1 MTTSSTA
8 IRCDDVM
15 ESLPAFALGALD
27 GDESILVGEHLAACP
42 ACRAELAKYDAVV
55 DQLNVTTPVIP
66 PASLRDRVLASAGS
80 ASAVIPMPTPT
91 GEAPSELH
99 SGPLRF
105 SRRRVVTIGLATAA
119 SLLIAA
125 VAVLAAL
132 LSDARESRDEA
143 AATEQQLASYLSSGG
158 QVTAMASLSAANYGY
173 SFGQGSLVTAPGK
186 APLIVVGGCP
196 KSDDDR
202 EYRVWLERDGDR
214 IRVGILNVGEE
225 GSGWL
230 TFEPPEPLSSYD
242 AIGVTMVTDDDVR
255 NDLFVGATAQSTS

>member
-1 MTTSSTA
+1 MTVSSNA
-8 IRCDDVM
+8 VRCDDVM
-15 ESLPAFALGALD
+15 ELLPAYALGALD
-27 GDESILVGEHLAACP
+27 DDESILVREHLAACP
-42 ACRAELAKYDAVV
+42 ACRAELANYDDVV
-55 DQLNVTTPVIP
+55 DQLNATALVPP
-66 PASLRDRVLASAGS
+66 PARLRDRVLASAGG
-80 ASAVIPMPTPT
+80 ASVVIPAPTPR
-91 GEAPSELH
+91 ASSDRQ

-105 SRRRVVTIGLATAA
+105 TRRRVVTIGLATAA

-143 AATEQQLASYLSSGG
+143 VAAERQLASYLSSGG
-158 QVTAMASLSAANYGY
+158 QVTAMTSLAAANYGY

-202 EYRVWLERDGDR
+202 EYRVWLERNGDR
-214 IRVGILNVGEE
+214 TRVGVLNVGEE

-242 AIGVTMVTDDDVR
+242 SIGVTMVTDEDVR
-255 NDLFVGATAQSTS
+255 NDLFIGTTAQGSS